1 MKEEDEQAATKQQQV
16 SKHLRAAAHHL
27 FYNKNW
33 NEYTV
38 SSILFHIIYLTLLQE
53 VSATTLT
60 VVNPTLS
67 GEYSRVNY

>member
-38 SSILFHIIYLTLLQE
+38 SSIFFHII
-53 VSATTLT
+53 
-60 VVNPTLS
+60 
-67 GEYSRVNY
+67 